1 MGIKNSNENSLQI
14 QRFESI
20 LENWQNVLKLNNNSI
35 VSMDT
40 NVDTNPASKSHNY
53 YLGKKLFDRFMDFI
67 ENNKLFIHNTEFTRY
82 APHQD
87 PTIIDHIVSNCQN
100 RLTNVVT
107 KPFFVSDHCYLHTTI
122 NIDVPI
128 SLPKFKTKRDQ
139 KLLHREAIV
148 TALEVNPYIY
158 EALNYQNPNYIS
170 DVIINGLNFIIEA
183 LAPLKFM
190 QLKKDY
196 VPYIDRD
203 TRLEIDKNNEQLTRA
218 IRTNDTSDW
227 RLFTRVRDKNKKIVV
242 SLKAKF
248 IQSNLSKPIN
258 KWQFVKDMNNN
269 LPSPT
274 PTFLNI
280 SGHLF
285 QSPKLISNLLNDHF
299 INKIKEIRKK
309 FTKPKVGPIEI
320 LKMVCDKPE
329 TTFTLP
335 LISVPETKQ
344 IILTQKNSSSRGYD
358 AINNKILRKLA
369 PELAP
374 IIAHLINSIIR
385 TGIFPDNLKIS
396 RIIPIL
402 KPGKIACLPDSYRP
416 INCLNA
422 VEKLI
427 EEWIKI
433 NLDKYF
439 ENNKIINPNHHGG
452 RRGHSPVTAKATL
465 DHILQKKL

>member
-1 MGIKNSNENSLQI
+1 MMQLLILLSVASLISEMLIGTDKDWLKVYRHVHLSRAIKQKNNIYSFSRISAFYRWYVSRTKLNKSQKIKNGNLKNKTKKISFLHWNKASSHFKTNKDLILLLIDKYSPDLFIIPEAQISFNLEEIGTEFNQYNVELKIMDPINKRSRIAMFISKNITYKRTPQFESPLNSFIWIELLIPGKRPVNIGGGYRQHSLPHEMGIKNSNENCLQI

-20 LENWQNVLKLNNNSI
+20 LENWQNVLKLNNNTI

-183 LAPLKFM
+183 LA
-190 QLKKDY
+190 
-196 VPYIDRD
+196 R
-203 TRLEIDKNNEQLTRA
+203 
-218 IRTNDTSDW
+218 
-227 RLFTRVRDKNKKIVV
+227 
-242 SLKAKF
+242 
-248 IQSNLSKPIN
+248 
-258 KWQFVKDMNNN
+258 
-269 LPSPT
+269 
-274 PTFLNI
+274 
-280 SGHLF
+280 
-285 QSPKLISNLLNDHF
+285 
-299 INKIKEIRKK
+299 
-309 FTKPKVGPIEI
+309 
-320 LKMVCDKPE
+320 
-329 TTFTLP
+329 
-335 LISVPETKQ
+335 
-344 IILTQKNSSSRGYD
+344 
-358 AINNKILRKLA
+358 
-369 PELAP
+369 
-374 IIAHLINSIIR
+374 
-385 TGIFPDNLKIS
+385 
-396 RIIPIL
+396 
-402 KPGKIACLPDSYRP
+402 
-416 INCLNA
+416 
-422 VEKLI
+422 
-427 EEWIKI
+427 
-433 NLDKYF
+433 
-439 ENNKIINPNHHGG
+439 
-452 RRGHSPVTAKATL
+452 
-465 DHILQKKL
+465 